1 MQPAVIHRNRIR
13 RNILASTATSSQEL
27 LIHGVSGSRPS
38 ARPSCSHTCT
48 AVFRSQNTCAGTAPA
63 RCSHSL
69 THPYRGSHTYSR
81 NSASAP

>member
-38 ARPSCSHTCT
+38 GRADGR
-48 AVFRSQNTCAGTAPA
+48 
-63 RCSHSL
+63 
-69 THPYRGSHTYSR
+69 
-81 NSASAP
+81 